1 MQSQKSSADQPR
13 AMIEALDVTKS
24 YAGNVVLGPVSLSC
38 PPGKTT
44 VLLGQSGSGKST
56 LLRLFMGL
64 IWPTKGTVSVDGT
77 VLSPDSVNDVR
88 RKIGYVTQDGGL
100 FPHLTARQNILL
112 AARYFKLEAAAEARL
127 PQLLAITKLTSDL
140 LDRFPSE
147 LSGGQRQRV
156 SLIRALVLDAPI
168 ILLDE
173 PMGALDPMIRAD
185 LQADLKE
192 IFTNLTKTVVLVT
205 HDLAEAVFLGD
216 QIVMMNDG
224 KIVQQGTFDELV
236 HHPAANY
243 VSEFIAAQRPIAWP
257 SQTARNT
264 IDLGS

>member
-1 MQSQKSSADQPR
+1 
-13 AMIEALDVTKS
+13 MIEATDVEKA
-24 YAGNVVLGPVSLSC
+24 YNGNVVLGPVNLSF
-38 PPGKTT
+38 PSGKTT

-64 IWPTKGTVSVDGT
+64 IWPSRGHLKIADET
-77 VLSPDSVNDVR
+77 LSPESINSIR

-100 FPHLTARQNILL
+100 FPHLTVRQNIML
-112 AARYFKLEAAAEARL
+112 AARYFNEEAAAESRL
-127 PQLLAITKLTSDL
+127 PHLLEITKLAANL
-140 LDRFPSE
+140 LDRYPSE

-192 IFTNLTKTVVLVT
+192 AFASLKKTVVIVT
-205 HDLAEAVFLGD
+205 HDLAEAVYLGD
-216 QIVMMNDG
+216 HIVMMSDG
-224 KIVQQGTFDELV
+224 KVIQEGTFADLV
-236 HHPAANY
+236 YHPAATY
-243 VSEFIAAQRPIAWP
+243 VSDFIAAQRPIAWP
-257 SQTARNT
+257 AQTGAET